1 MSKANFAEGSYGCVF
16 YPRITC
22 KGIQEDEYDNY
33 ISKIVRKNFYGD
45 TEIMIGK
52 HIREQLPWHWNNFFA
67 PAIHS
72 CDIDISKFS
81 NINLEKCDIVQ
92 RFKKSPF
99 MLLKIP
105 FIGYK
110 SYYSSYQDYIVQN
123 INPREIVLNLIAG
136 YKHLLQALIEL
147 QKDTVKVCHFD
158 LNETN
163 ILFSQ
168 NQTVPIIIDF
178 NLSFTPSRVT
188 NHLKDYFYIYAP
200 EYSTW
205 ALEIHYINFILYEN
219 DTPSHREKK
228 EIAHKYVNYNRS
240 LQINFSK
247 EFLKNYEEI
256 CVDVLEEYRNGVF
269 EIIDI
274 INKCWKTWDNYSL
287 SIMYLRII
295 YYLNINFKNN
305 IPVKSFISNSFT
317 VDFTKLLL
325 RNIHPNPR
333 FRYDVTSTKNKF
345 TDFFYDENINNISN
359 FQQIL
364 TQFESGKNNLEQIV
378 SEDKY
383 QMQKLLK
390 KIGISR
396 TKGRS

>member
-1 MSKANFAEGSYGCVF
+1 
-16 YPRITC
+16 
-22 KGIQEDEYDNY
+22 
-33 ISKIVRKNFYGD
+33 
-45 TEIMIGK
+45 
-52 HIREQLPWHWNNFFA
+52 
-67 PAIHS
+67 
-72 CDIDISKFS
+72 
-81 NINLEKCDIVQ
+81 
-92 RFKKSPF
+92 
-99 MLLKIP
+99 
-105 FIGYK
+105 
-110 SYYSSYQDYIVQN
+110 
-123 INPREIVLNLIAG
+123 
-136 YKHLLQALIEL
+136 
-147 QKDTVKVCHFD
+147 
-158 LNETN
+158 
-163 ILFSQ
+163 
-168 NQTVPIIIDF
+168 
-178 NLSFTPSRVT
+178 
-188 NHLKDYFYIYAP
+188 
-200 EYSTW
+200 
-205 ALEIHYINFILYEN
+205 
-219 DTPSHREKK
+219 
-228 EIAHKYVNYNRS
+228 